1 MSTLVIDT
9 IQGKTTAGSVNVRG
23 EGSNNTNLQQGLAKV
38 RSQYMGLTNTLQTG
52 ALNNSSVTDN
62 ATGDFTHSFSSNF
75 SDIKYSAHGNNHYL
89 ASTTVSIHNYD
100 PQDNTTRATSSIRME
115 AYYVTAGNNR
125 TNFDFDVNDL
135 LCFGDLA

>member
-1 MSTLVIDT
+1 MSTIKVDT
-9 IQGKTTAGSVNVRG
+9 VQSTGGGAATLTNQ
-23 EGSNNTNLQQGLAKV
+23 EGAKV

-115 AYYVTAGNNR
+115 AYYVSAANYR

>member
-1 MSTLVIDT
+1 MSTIKVDT
-9 IQGKTTAGSVNVRG
+9 VQSTGGGAATLTNQ
-23 EGSNNTNLQQGLAKV
+23 EGAKV

-62 ATGDFTHSFSSNF
+62 ATGDFTHSFPINF

-89 ASTTVSIHNYD
+89 ASTTSSVHNYD

-115 AYYVTAGNNR
+115 AYYVSAANYR